1 MNQQKICTICDIP
14 IQENYC
20 SRCGQKA
27 SEEPITT
34 ISLITDFLS
43 NFFSIERSGFATIFK
58 IILNPKPIVDNYY
71 SGFKNYYASPGK
83 ILLYGIAV
91 VALHISFVNNKVM
104 GVSLNLQ
111 NFNSQYFF
119 WISLLPILLFISYLA
134 FIRKTKRLSKH
145 LISLIYISSSLFII
159 LTILNDLIIL
169 LTDDKLG
176 IWAFVIFVV
185 LIFLWNSR
193 VFTDKKNYLYIIL
206 NTVIQLTIFMGIVGI
221 LMLISNQLNSG

>member
-1 MNQQKICTICDIP
+1 
-14 IQENYC
+14 
-20 SRCGQKA
+20 
-27 SEEPITT
+27 
-34 ISLITDFLS
+34 
-43 NFFSIERSGFATIFK
+43 
-58 IILNPKPIVDNYY
+58 
-71 SGFKNYYASPGK
+71 
-83 ILLYGIAV
+83 
-91 VALHISFVNNKVM
+91 ISFVNNKVM

-221 LMLISNQLNSG
+221 LM